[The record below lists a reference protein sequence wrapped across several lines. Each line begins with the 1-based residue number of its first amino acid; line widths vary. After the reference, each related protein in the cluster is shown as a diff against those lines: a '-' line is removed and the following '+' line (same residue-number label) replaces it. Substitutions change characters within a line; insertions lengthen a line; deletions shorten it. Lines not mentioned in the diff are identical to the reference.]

1 MNPFTQIKAAQTTN
15 ITQNVSLIS
24 AYILWN
30 YCWKKRT
37 QCLHNQKQQQQ
48 QQQIT
53 RKIHNNTMHRYIS
66 RKSSNHFTWTFL
78 MFRIA
83 HTEYKKKICSNWYVY
98 EWETRCFHRKKNPNA
113 AKKIKSHRMA
123 LRKCRTLFGCLLVSL
138 NTEEKQQIHILPYY
152 QSIRFDAVNLR
163 TVVLFRLKKK
173 PFRLCFVFSG
183 YSFP

>member
-1 MNPFTQIKAAQTTN
+1 
-15 ITQNVSLIS
+15 
-24 AYILWN
+24 
-30 YCWKKRT
+30 
-37 QCLHNQKQQQQ
+37 
-48 QQQIT
+48 
-53 RKIHNNTMHRYIS
+53 
-66 RKSSNHFTWTFL
+66 

-83 HTEYKKKICSNWYVY
+83 HTEYKKKYVRIDMY
-98 EWETRCFHRKKNPNA
+98 MNGKRDVFIEKKNPNA